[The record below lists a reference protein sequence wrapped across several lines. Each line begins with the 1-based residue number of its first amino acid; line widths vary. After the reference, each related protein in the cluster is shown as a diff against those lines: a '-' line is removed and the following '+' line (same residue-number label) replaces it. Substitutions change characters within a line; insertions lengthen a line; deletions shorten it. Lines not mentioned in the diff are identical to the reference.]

1 MDTGGPSII
10 DRYSDMKTILQG
22 KTSGIVHA
30 DGGCTLRKAVVVG
43 LLVASYGTL
52 VRADDKSATDA
63 AYCIGVYQHDIEISK
78 KGGGTGS
85 TAAHMDR
92 RDLELRKFRREEEL
106 QLAIKQK
113 IIEYDIAA
121 KITEDGYA
129 DSKIFTQIEKCV
141 TEECKLPLQPACERI
156 RKRCDPNSEMG
167 QLGPQRQQP

>member
-92 RDLELRKFRREEEL
+92 RDLELRKFRWGEGLHRPR
-106 QLAIKQK
+106 KQQ
-113 IIEYDIAA
+113 IIEYCM
-121 KITEDGYA
+121 ED
-129 DSKIFTQIEKCV
+129 
-141 TEECKLPLQPACERI
+141 RI
-156 RKRCDPNSEMG
+156 SRS
-167 QLGPQRQQP
+167 